1 MTVKRRR
8 LWLHWIRRAKERL
21 DMLARGE
28 FDTVE
33 GDTAAA
39 TEAAACVAFARE
51 LREASESG
59 WSDES
64 EGVGS

>member
-1 MTVKRRR
+1 MSVKGARQACHR
-8 LWLHWIRRAKERL
+8 WMMRAQERL
-21 DMLARGE
+21 DMVSRGE

-33 GDTAAA
+33 GDIAAA

-59 WSDES
+59 WSDNE
-64 EGVGS
+64 VTP